1 MGRGWDRGSTVGKLA
16 RNCPCAVG
24 SKCSCCWS
32 MGLPKH
38 ATLATGCKQL
48 TAHLAPL
55 LLPLRCNLLPATT
68 SSASIFSCC
77 AQITHSKIEPDP
89 MREMRN
95 ASSRLPL
102 SSATL
107 LTSAPSLAL
116 SLSRTAS
123 QWPMKAT
130 SDPAETVVIAEQS
143 FGVVEPPR
151 PPRDEVNT
159 LASCLML
166 NGTKIFLIKH
176 FLTLISANGGK
187 TLRKLPLFCITLCY
201 KVCKWEG
208 TLTVLFLIMIKIQ
221 SAVYILY
228 SKLHCAV

>member
-1 MGRGWDRGSTVGKLA
+1 MRCGEQV
-16 RNCPCAVG
+16 
-24 SKCSCCWS
+24 
-32 MGLPKH
+32 
-38 ATLATGCKQL
+38 Q
-48 TAHLAPL
+48 L
-55 LLPLRCNLLPATT
+55 LLVNGAAETCNTCHRLQAAHCTPNSTAAAAACNLLPATT
-68 SSASIFSCC
+68 NSASIFSCC

-95 ASSRLPL
+95 ASSRFPLCLLLPLPL
-102 SSATL
+102 SSPL
-107 LTSAPSLAL
+107 PPSLAV
-116 SLSRTAS
+116 SLSPTAS

-130 SDPAETVVIAEQS
+130 SDPAETVVIAERR

-208 TLTVLFLIMIKIQ
+208 TLTVLFLP
-221 SAVYILY
+221 Y
-228 SKLHCAV
+228 S

>member
-1 MGRGWDRGSTVGKLA
+1 MRCGEQVQLLLVNGAAETCNTCHRLQAAHCTPNSTAAAAACCLQLAACHNKLRLHFLLLRTDNAQQNWTRPDA
-16 RNCPCAVG
+16 RNAKRFIPF
-24 SKCSCCWS
+24 
-32 MGLPKH
+32 P
-38 ATLATGCKQL
+38 
-48 TAHLAPL
+48 
-55 LLPLRCNLLPATT
+55 
-68 SSASIFSCC
+68 
-77 AQITHSKIEPDP
+77 
-89 MREMRN
+89 
-95 ASSRLPL
+95 PL
-102 SSATL
+102 SPASPATL
-107 LTSAPSLAL
+107 LASAPLSLAPP
-116 SLSRTAS
+116 TAS

-130 SDPAETVVIAEQS
+130 SDPAETVVIAERR

-208 TLTVLFLIMIKIQ
+208 TLTVLFLP
-221 SAVYILY
+221 Y
-228 SKLHCAV
+228 SW